1 MDELIWW
8 VRGLELGLRRLI
20 SRYFVTPSF
29 RRYCV
34 APHKKYLYMG
44 LGIGTRALDLGLVFT
59 YPYTELRFSEVG
71 FS

>member
-1 MDELIWW
+1 L
-8 VRGLELGLRRLI
+8 GLGLRRLV

-34 APHKKYLYMG
+34 APQKKYLYMG
-44 LGIGTRALDLGLVFT
+44 LDLGVVLT
-59 YPYTELRFSEVG
+59 YPYTELGFSEVG